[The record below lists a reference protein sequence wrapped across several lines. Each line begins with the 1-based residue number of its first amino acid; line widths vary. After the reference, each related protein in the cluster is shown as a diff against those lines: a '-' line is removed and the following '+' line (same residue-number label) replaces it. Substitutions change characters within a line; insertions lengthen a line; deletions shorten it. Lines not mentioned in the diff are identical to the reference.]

1 MAFVSNIS
9 LLQSDNAIGK
19 SSDIIQE
26 VVNELSRRCQ
36 CSVEVDQITTAGFI
50 CFPESPTA
58 VTFRAKISGSQQVLS
73 SQLISFL
80 EEWTSSSVRILVQ
93 AQLLSVD
100 GSCDVEI
107 SSASDPECVSVSTT
121 STPSPPVSTPPSRL
135 NVTLISI
142 IAVVAILVLS
152 LTIIVAVLALLLARW
167 KHKRKGTV
175 ELQTMP
181 LPQPPAPPV

>member
-1 MAFVSNIS
+1 MVFVSNAS
-9 LLQSDNAIGK
+9 LSQSDNAIGK

-107 SSASDPECVSVSTT
+107 SSASDPECVATTPSVST
-121 STPSPPVSTPPSRL
+121 PSGL
-135 NVTLISI
+135 NVTQISI

>member
-1 MAFVSNIS
+1 MAFVSNAS
-9 LLQSDNAIGK
+9 LSQSDNAIGK

-26 VVNELSRRCQ
+26 VVNELNRRCQ
-36 CSVEVDQITTAGFI
+36 CSVEVDQITNAGFI

-58 VTFRAKISGSQQVLS
+58 VTFRAKISGSQQVLT

-80 EEWTSSSVRILVQ
+80 EEWTSSSVLILVQ

-121 STPSPPVSTPPSRL
+121 SVSTPTVSTPSPSGL

-142 IAVVAILVLS
+142 IAVVAILL
-152 LTIIVAVLALLLARW
+152 LAIIVVILALLLARW
-167 KHKRKGTV
+167 KHKRKGNV

-181 LPQPPAPPV
+181 PLPQPPPV

>member
-9 LLQSDNAIGK
+9 LLQSDDAIEK

-26 VVNELSRRCQ
+26 VVNELNSRCQ
-36 CSVEVDQITTAGFI
+36 CPVEVDQITTAGFI

-58 VTFRAKISGSQQVLS
+58 VTFRAKISGSQQVLT

-80 EEWTSSSVRILVQ
+80 EEWTSSSVLILVQ

-107 SSASDPECVSVSTT
+107 SSASVPECVATTPSVST
-121 STPSPPVSTPPSRL
+121 PSGL

-142 IAVVAILVLS
+142 IAVVVTLL
-152 LTIIVAVLALLLARW
+152 LTIIVLVLALLLAQLKR
-167 KHKRKGTV
+167 KRKGAI
-175 ELQTMP
+175 ELQTIP
-181 LPQPPAPPV
+181 PPQPV